1 MADYTVQTPNGDLK
15 ISVPGGWATEE
26 TLKSLKSIFEKT
38 DKGLG
43 KAFKDISKEFDKNN
57 KRGITNQVSNAAEGF
72 EELNDEL
79 TKTERGMRALQF
91 SLKTAGDIAA
101 GVLQGTGRLTDVVP
115 LIDNVAGGFKKFLS
129 VVDGIEILGFS
140 LGGVGEAMTELAQKM
155 MELTITVGQQLVD
168 AFDVLTGS
176 GIQTAESFEGLQSDL
191 AGAKIGL
198 EAFTEAVKNNSG
210 GLVSLGGDL
219 ETGAKRFLQITTEA
233 NTRFRSEFR
242 ALGMSTTET
251 AAFIGDFIESQRFGI
266 LQNKVG
272 NTELLNTA
280 LNLNKELKVLAELT
294 GMDADELRNNIL
306 SQQIASGVT
315 NKLAR
320 LERQGLEGVNAAFSA
335 LISTFPPGLKTV
347 MNQLVEFDS
356 AIGDQAA
363 LNAFPGLINKMNTA
377 VDTIINTPG
386 LTEPERIAMA
396 TDFVGQIQ
404 QELADTV
411 ARGENDRIAEYGGL
425 LGDQT
430 LDFLAEIFNYANQKY
445 SRMVNVDDVTGGE
458 DLTTYIRQ
466 QQEQLVD
473 NIDQSNTVIGKL
485 NQSII
490 KIEDAR
496 SNFEAGLLSA
506 AEAVLPSVATAIT
519 GFYSL
524 LGAAVDI
531 DVKGMTMT
539 PTEGSSVIPKDADGK
554 PVVHPRF
561 RQVNKKFFGGGLF
574 PGMTA
579 LIGEAGP
586 ELVQMGNSFG
596 EVMNSKDTQSLFG
609 DMKGMMDSIMPA
621 LQSGDI
627 SGVMNQMETMR
638 PQLESTMKTVGGE
651 IESKV
656 GESPAMANLQST
668 MSKANMDFQKES
680 VNYAAQ
686 NQQTLIKIEKLLK
699 NILPKALSGN
709 GYF

>member
-251 AAFIGDFIESQRFGI
+251 AAFIGDFIEAQRFGI

>member
-1 MADYTVQTPNGDLK
+1 
-15 ISVPGGWATEE
+15 
-26 TLKSLKSIFEKT
+26 
-38 DKGLG
+38 
-43 KAFKDISKEFDKNN
+43 
-57 KRGITNQVSNAAEGF
+57 
-72 EELNDEL
+72 
-79 TKTERGMRALQF
+79 
-91 SLKTAGDIAA
+91 
-101 GVLQGTGRLTDVVP
+101 
-115 LIDNVAGGFKKFLS
+115 
-129 VVDGIEILGFS
+129 
-140 LGGVGEAMTELAQKM
+140 
-155 MELTITVGQQLVD
+155 
-168 AFDVLTGS
+168 
-176 GIQTAESFEGLQSDL
+176 
-191 AGAKIGL
+191 
-198 EAFTEAVKNNSG
+198 
-210 GLVSLGGDL
+210 LVSLGGDL

-656 GESPAMANLQST
+656 GESPAMANLEVNHEQSKHRLPKT
-668 MSKANMDFQKES
+668 VSGLCRSKSSYSHE
-680 VNYAAQ
+680 
-686 NQQTLIKIEKLLK
+686 KIEKLLSRK
-699 NILPKALSGN
+699 TYYQRHCQAMAIFKVVNAEKRYI
-709 GYF
+709 